1 VPPPEES
8 HVDSDQTARDRNR
21 ERLAQSAAAA
31 REAARHRS
39 LAAREAAL
47 AKSAKARAAALEKS
61 AGARDAARE
70 RGRESREKITQGAV
84 AARERG
90 RDIKRAAANLD
101 VPWARTAPA
110 RAAREGFISF
120 MLGPIIDWYT
130 ARRTVNRE
138 AFESLQPP
146 VLFVAN
152 HSSHIDT
159 PIIMRALPR
168 KWRQRTAVGAAAD
181 YFYKNK
187 LIAAVVSLIFNTV
200 PIERKGGGL
209 EGGSAEHLHTILR
222 QRWNL
227 LLYPEGSRSRDG
239 GLHRMRSGAAVLAAQ
254 HGIPIVP
261 VYVEGTHDA
270 MPPGRFWPRRK
281 FWRRRHPISV
291 RFGPPVVPIPGEH
304 RREITDRLQAYFD
317 EQDARVN
324 GTPVPDRSP
333 SPAAPAAA

>member
-1 VPPPEES
+1 MPQPRERNADGD
-8 HVDSDQTARDRNR
+8 HGARERSR

-31 REAARHRS
+31 REAALHRS

-47 AKSAKARAAALEKS
+47 AKSAKARAAALEKG

-70 RGRESREKITQGAV
+70 RGREGREKISQGAV

-90 RDIKRAAANLD
+90 RDIRRAAANLD

-110 RAAREGFISF
+110 RAAREGFLSF
-120 MLGPIIDWYT
+120 LLGPVIDWYT

-138 AFESLQPP
+138 AFEDLAPP

-159 PIIMRALPR
+159 PVIMRALPR

-181 YFYKNK
+181 YFYKNR

-261 VYVEGTHDA
+261 VWVEGTHDA
-270 MPPGRFWPRRK
+270 MPPGRAWPRRK
-281 FWRRRHPISV
+281 FWKRRHPISV
-291 RFGPPVVPIPGEH
+291 RFGPPVVPLPGEH
-304 RREITDRLQAYFD
+304 RREITDRVQAFFD
-317 EQDARVN
+317 EQEARAS
-324 GTPVPDRSP
+324 GASP
-333 SPAAPAAA
+333 PAVHSATPAAA